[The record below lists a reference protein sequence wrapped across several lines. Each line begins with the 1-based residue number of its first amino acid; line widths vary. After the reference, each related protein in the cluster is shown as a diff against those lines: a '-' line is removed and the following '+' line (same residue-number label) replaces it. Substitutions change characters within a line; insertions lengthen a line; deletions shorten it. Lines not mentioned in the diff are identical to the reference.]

1 MTVFRSP
8 VNRVKIMNNEEKIIE
23 LKENLTNALQIKDA
37 ESVTETFADKTVMM
51 LLPAP
56 PLRFK
61 TGENSPGAN
70 GIEDWFATFDG
81 DIGLESKEFEI
92 VAGETVAFCH
102 CLEHLTGKRTD
113 GTTTD
118 VWYRETLGL
127 RKIAGEWKIAHQ
139 HQSVPY
145 YMDSLKAAIDLKPE

>member
-1 MTVFRSP
+1 
-8 VNRVKIMNNEEKIIE
+8 MNNEEKILE
-23 LKENLTNALQIKDA
+23 LKENLNNAVRAKDA
-37 ESVTETFADKTVMM
+37 EAAFKTLADETVMM

-61 TGENSPGAN
+61 TGENSPGEN
-70 GIEDWFATFDG
+70 GIEGWFATFDG
-81 DIGLESKEFEI
+81 DIGLEFRELEI
-92 VAGETVAFCH
+92 VAGETAGFCH
-102 CLEHLTGKRTD
+102 CLEHLTGNRTD

-127 RKIAGEWKIAHQ
+127 RKIDGEWKIAHQ

-145 YMDSLKAAIDLKPE
+145 YMDSSKAATDLKPE

>member
-1 MTVFRSP
+1 
-8 VNRVKIMNNEEKIIE
+8 MNNEEKILE
-23 LKENLTNALQIKDA
+23 LKENLNDAQRRKDA
-37 ESVTETFADKTVMM
+37 EAVVKYFADETVMM

-61 TGENSPGAN
+61 TGENAPGAN
-70 GIEDWFATFDG
+70 GIEDWFATFESE
-81 DIGLESKEFEI
+81 IGLEFKELEI
-92 VAGETVAFCH
+92 VAGDDAAFCH

-113 GTTTD
+113 GTETD

-127 RKIAGEWKIAHQ
+127 RKIDGEWKIAHQ

-145 YMDSLKAAIDLKPE
+145 YMDSFKAAIDLKPE